1 VITTATMTKRA
12 GLLWLAIGLFAGL
25 ALAAT
30 FGGGAASADGHV
42 TGLEEVRTNG
52 VEQNFTTG
60 TSREKTEV
68 WIYGSGF
75 TPGTEV
81 FTLISDS
88 NGVWTDITIPAGKR
102 KDGGGTVYPLVA
114 NDDGAWATEW
124 RIGRF
129 SRRGV
134 GGEGMLSLRV
144 MDTGFNTLATTP
156 LSLCNNVD
164 RPASVKGVAAVAEI
178 PAAIGVPAIPA
189 VAEVVEV
196 AGIVPSHCE
205 N

>member
-1 VITTATMTKRA
+1 MTKRA

-30 FGGGAASADGHV
+30 FGGGAASADAQV

-81 FTLISDS
+81 YTLISDS

-102 KDGGGTVYPLVA
+102 RDGGGTVYPLVA

-144 MDTGFNTLATTP
+144 MDTSFNTLATTP
-156 LSLCNNVD
+156 VALCNNVD

-196 AGIVPSHCE
+196 AGIIPSHCE

>member
-1 VITTATMTKRA
+1 MIKTATMTKRA

-42 TGLEEVRTNG
+42 TGMEEVRTNG
-52 VEQNFTTG
+52 VEHNFTPG
-60 TSREKTEV
+60 ASRETTEV

-81 FTLISDS
+81 FTLISDG
-88 NGVWTDITIPAGKR
+88 NGVLTDITIPAGR
-102 KDGGGTVYPLVA
+102 RRDGGGSVSPLVA
-114 NDDGAWATEW
+114 NSDGAWATEW

-134 GGEGMLSLRV
+134 GGEGMFSLLV
-144 MDTGFNTLATTP
+144 MDTDFNTLATTP
-156 LSLCNNVD
+156 VALCNNDD
-164 RPASVKGVAAVAEI
+164 RQEEITDEAGNVTTEAEEI
-178 PAAIGVPAIPA
+178 PNYCDG
-189 VAEVVEV
+189 
-196 AGIVPSHCE
+196 
-205 N
+205 